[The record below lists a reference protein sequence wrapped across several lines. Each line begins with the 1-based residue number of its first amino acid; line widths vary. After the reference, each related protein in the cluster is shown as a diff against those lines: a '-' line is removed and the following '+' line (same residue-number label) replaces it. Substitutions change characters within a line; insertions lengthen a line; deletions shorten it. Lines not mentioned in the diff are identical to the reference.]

1 VDDELDDAIPVELDP
16 LGRWGVGQRL
26 LESRR
31 RGADWAT
38 AVAAERARGLLPPGR
53 LGQQVLDEVRPT
65 VVAIHDAV
73 TAAIGGAVEPRAIDV
88 SVDLGAEGVVA
99 GTVPDVHGVALVTAT
114 YSRVAAKHR
123 LAAWV
128 RLLALAAARPAGAF
142 RAATVGRAR
151 GRGAAAATIGSLDAS
166 EATAHLRTLV
176 DLYGRGMREPL
187 PLYCNTSEALARR
200 RNARDEWETRPGGF
214 DREDR
219 DPEHV
224 FVLGRD
230 VPFSALLAEP
240 ARPDEGGAGWRTD
253 EPTRIGRYAGR
264 LWDGLLAVEERT
276 GL

>member
-1 VDDELDDAIPVELDP
+1 VY
-16 LGRWGVGQRL
+16 
-26 LESRR
+26 
-31 RGADWAT
+31 
-38 AVAAERARGLLPPGR
+38 
-53 LGQQVLDEVRPT
+53 
-65 VVAIHDAV
+65 
-73 TAAIGGAVEPRAIDV
+73 
-88 SVDLGAEGVVA
+88 DL
-99 GTVPDVHGVALVTAT
+99 ALVTAT

-128 RLLALAAARPAGAF
+128 RLLALAASEPGRGF
-142 RAATVGRAR
+142 GAATVGRAR
-151 GRGAAAATIGSLDAS
+151 GRGAAVATIPPLDAS
-166 EATAHLRTLV
+166 AAIEHLRTLV

-214 DREDR
+214 DHEDR
-219 DPEHV
+219 DREHV

-240 ARPDEGGAGWRTD
+240 ARPDEGGAGWRSD